1 MVSTRFRPLDVAPS
15 TSRSATRQLSR
26 PLPLS
31 STFCHLSGVR
41 SQRAPNP
48 WMASRSALNVASGAL
63 NSNAPDATP
72 KRPAPVVTGVAAVRR
87 DLVVVVRE
95 GLRVGDGA
103 ARVVVLVRC
112 VGRIVVDAALVVV
125 VARGAFRITAAPSS
139 GTTSTPAAAAATE
152 RTAAR
157 DLRPL
162 LFTGLTGLISIRE

>member
-1 MVSTRFRPLDVAPS
+1 
-15 TSRSATRQLSR
+15 
-26 PLPLS
+26 
-31 STFCHLSGVR
+31 SGVR

-112 VGRIVVDAALVVV
+112 VGRIGVDAGGGGSRRGRRTPML
-125 VARGAFRITAAPSS
+125 ARAGAGGGVEGRAPQPRCGPPPRPPAAP
-139 GTTSTPAAAAATE
+139 GW
-152 RTAAR
+152 
-157 DLRPL
+157 RP
-162 LFTGLTGLISIRE
+162 G